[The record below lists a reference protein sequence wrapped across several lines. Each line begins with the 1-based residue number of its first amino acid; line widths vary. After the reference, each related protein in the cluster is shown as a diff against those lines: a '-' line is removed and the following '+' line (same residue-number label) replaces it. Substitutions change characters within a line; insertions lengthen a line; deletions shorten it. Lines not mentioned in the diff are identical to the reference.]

1 MTRSRETG
9 DVGYRAYKKN
19 YLINGD
25 MSVWQR
31 GTVGLGPNAYTADR
45 WFQFTGAVVNR
56 EETTAFGGKDYIAE
70 IVGSALSTIGQAI
83 ELKGAGFN
91 LVPAGKSLTFSGW
104 IFAPVGQTVQLITVY
119 RDAIESVA
127 NQVVDASIA
136 SLTVGTGAW
145 QYVTHTWVSN
155 AVPNPTNNQYTM
167 LLTFSAAGTYYIGK
181 LQIEEG
187 AIAKPFIHT
196 PIGETLALCQRYY
209 AKTYDQ
215 DTAPAT
221 ATAVSAL
228 GCPCPVAGW
237 AYALVAQWS
246 FPVTMRI
253 VPSVTAYN
261 SAGTPDACNIDAGSA
276 PARIGNTSQQACSVT
291 INNNAT
297 AGLNSFLSCHITAD
311 AEL

>member
-19 YLINGD
+19 YLINGGFD
-25 MSVWQR
+25 IWQR

-70 IVGSALSTIGQAI
+70 IVGSGSNTIGQAI

-104 IFAPVGQTVQLITVY
+104 IFAPVGQTVQFITVY
-119 RDAIESVA
+119 RDAIASVA
-127 NQVVDASIA
+127 NQVVDANIA
-136 SLTVGTGAW
+136 SLTVGTGTW
-145 QYVTHTWVSN
+145 QYVTHTWISN

-167 LLTFSAAGTYYIGK
+167 LLTFPAAGTSYIGK

-187 AIAKPFIHT
+187 TSATPFEYVS
-196 PIGETLALCQRYY
+196 PQENLAACQRYY
-209 AKTYDQ
+209 EKMYTMFM
-215 DTAPAT
+215 TAAWDAIANVQTWSTTKRIEPTTVISVPAVGT
-221 ATAVSAL
+221 
-228 GCPCPVAGW
+228 GG
-237 AYALVAQWS
+237 S
-246 FPVTMRI
+246 FSP
-253 VPSVTAYN
+253 
-261 SAGTPDACNIDAGSA
+261 
-276 PARIGNTSQQACSVT
+276 
-291 INNNAT
+291 
-297 AGLNSFLSCHITAD
+297 AGLSNTGVFQNIANSQSSNGYVTGD